1 MANIKNKRNQNVDG
15 NFYVDQT
22 CIDCG
27 TCYWMAPQVFEEIS
41 GMSAVVSQPE
51 PKSEQRAMQALFSC
65 PTNSIGYA
73 GKRVEMRKVSKNFP
87 ILIEENIFHN
97 GYHSESSYG
106 AASYFIQRE
115 NGNILV
121 DSPRY
126 STVITKNIS
135 DLGGV
140 SLQYLTHR
148 DDVADTD
155 LYQKNFKSKRLMHK
169 DDISE
174 KTNHF
179 EIQIEGQSDYEVDS
193 DLLVIPVPGHTK
205 GSTVLLY
212 KEKYLFTGDH
222 LAFSKKLGHLYAFK
236 TACWYNFE
244 TQVKSMEKLLNYNFT
259 HVLPGHGA
267 PYTATNPRAMKDQLQ
282 KCIDWMKG

>member
-1 MANIKNKRNQNVDG
+1 MANIKNKRSQNVDG

-27 TCYWMAPQVFEEIS
+27 TCYWMAPEVFKEVS
-41 GMSAVVSQPE
+41 GMSAVIAQPDIKDE
-51 PKSEQRAMQALFSC
+51 KRSMEALFSC

-73 GKRVEMRKVSKNFP
+73 GARVEMRKISKTFP
-87 ILIEENIFHN
+87 IKIEENIYHN
-97 GYHSESSYG
+97 GYHSENSYG
-106 AASYFIQRE
+106 AASYFIQRSE
-115 NGNILV
+115 GNILI

-126 STVITKNIS
+126 STIISKNINE
-135 DLGGV
+135 LGGV

-155 LYQKNFKSKRLMHK
+155 LYQKNFQAKRLMHK

-179 EIQIEGQSDYEVDS
+179 EIQLEGEEDYKIDG

-205 GSTVLLY
+205 GHTVLLY
-212 KEKYLFTGDH
+212 KDKYLFTGDH
-222 LAFSKKLGHLYAFK
+222 LAFSKNLGHLYAFK
-236 TACWYNFE
+236 TACWYDFDI
-244 TQVKSMEKLLNYNFT
+244 QIKSMEKLLNYDFT
-259 HVLPGHGA
+259 YILPGHGA
-267 PYTATNPRAMKDQLQ
+267 PFKAFSKADMKEQLS
-282 KCIDWMKG
+282 KCIAWMKN

>member
-27 TCYWMAPQVFEEIS
+27 TCYWMAPEVFKEID
-41 GMSAVVSQPE
+41 GMSAVTTQPK
-51 PKSEQRAMQALFSC
+51 PKEEKRAMEALFSC

-73 GKRVEMRKVSKNFP
+73 GQRVEMRKISKTFP

-97 GYHSESSYG
+97 GYHSENSYG

-115 NGNILV
+115 EGNILV

-126 STVITKNIS
+126 SSVISKNIA
-135 DLGGV
+135 DHGGV

-155 LYQKNFKSKRLMHK
+155 LYHKNFQAKRLMHK

-174 KTNHF
+174 TTNHF
-179 EIQIEGQSDYEVDS
+179 EIQLEGNEDYPIDS
-193 DLLVIPVPGHTK
+193 DLIVISVPGHTK
-205 GSTVLLY
+205 GHTVLLY
-212 KEKYLFTGDH
+212 KDKYLFTGDH
-222 LAFSKKLGHLYAFK
+222 LAFSKNLGHLYAFK
-236 TACWYNFE
+236 TACWYDFKVQIE
-244 TQVKSMEKLLNYNFT
+244 SMEKLLNYDFT

-267 PYTATNPRAMKDQLQ
+267 PYKASSTLQMKEQL
-282 KCIDWMKG
+282 KMCIDWMKN

>member
-1 MANIKNKRNQNVDG
+1 MANIKNKRNQNSEG

-27 TCYWMAPQVFEEIS
+27 TCYWMAPNVFEEV
-41 GMSAVVSQPE
+41 GDMSAVTTQPAE
-51 PKSEQRAMQALFSC
+51 KDEKRAMEALFSC

-73 GKRVEMRKVSKNFP
+73 GKRVEMRKVSKTFP
-87 ILIEENIFHN
+87 ILVDENIYHN

-106 AASYFIQRE
+106 AASYFIQRGD
-115 NGNILV
+115 GNILI

-126 STVITKNIS
+126 SSIISKNIN

-155 LYQKNFKSKRLMHK
+155 LYHQKFKAKRLMHK
-169 DDISE
+169 DDISSA
-174 KTNHF
+174 TSHF
-179 EIQIEGQSDYEVDS
+179 EIQLEGEDDYSIDS
-193 DLLVIPVPGHTK
+193 DVLIIPVPGHTK
-205 GSTVLLY
+205 GHTVLLY

-222 LAFSKKLGHLYAFK
+222 LAFNKKLDHLYAFK
-236 TACWYNFE
+236 TACWYDFDI
-244 TQVKSMEKLLNYNFT
+244 QIKSMEKLLKYNFT

-267 PYTATNPRAMKDQLQ
+267 PYKAKDIFEMKDQLS